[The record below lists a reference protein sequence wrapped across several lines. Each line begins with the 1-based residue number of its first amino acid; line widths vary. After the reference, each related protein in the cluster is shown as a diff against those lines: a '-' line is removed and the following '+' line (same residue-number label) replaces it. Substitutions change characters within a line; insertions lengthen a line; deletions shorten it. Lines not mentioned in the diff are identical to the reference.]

1 MPATVWKGG
10 RGQLKI
16 IVLKVMS
23 HTFETNHH
31 RPLLGNWNVLIL
43 TRKELESLEGAE
55 ISSRYCWS
63 FFYSGADPSMSAQV
77 SVEILTS
84 PE

>member
-1 MPATVWKGG
+1 
-10 RGQLKI
+10 
-16 IVLKVMS
+16 MS
-23 HTFETNHH
+23 HTFEKNYH

-43 TRKELESLEGAE
+43 TKELELLEGAE
-55 ISSRYCWS
+55 ISSWYCWS
-63 FFYSGADPSMSAQV
+63 FFYQEMFYGIVDLDGRWKLFYSGADPSMSAQV